1 VIEPTAVDILRT
13 IEATIVDKIEPSL
26 SDLSGRSASA
36 TVRHLL
42 RHVIA
47 RLQHEGQLLTEDID
61 ASSRVLAKIRDY
73 FVSLGAEQ
81 GTAWAAPIESVLATS
96 RAAAHY
102 ATLNILATEAGAL
115 RRCLYAALGQLQAIR
130 ESRRQDPQY
139 VAVRSAIR
147 AYLVTQIEHEEQI
160 IAPAFFG
167 RGPRR

>member
-47 RLQHEGQLLTEDID
+47 RLEHEGDLLTAEID
-61 ASSRVLAKIRDY
+61 ALRVVLAKVRDY
-73 FVSLGAEQ
+73 FVSLGAAE
-81 GTAWAAPIESVLATS
+81 GAAWAAPIESVLAKSPVTA
-96 RAAAHY
+96 RN
-102 ATLNILATEAGAL
+102 ATLHLVGAEAGAL
-115 RRCLYAALGQLQAIR
+115 RRCLYEALARLQAIR
-130 ESRRQDPQY
+130 ESRAQDPEY

-147 AYLVTQIEHEEQI
+147 TYLITQIEHEEQL